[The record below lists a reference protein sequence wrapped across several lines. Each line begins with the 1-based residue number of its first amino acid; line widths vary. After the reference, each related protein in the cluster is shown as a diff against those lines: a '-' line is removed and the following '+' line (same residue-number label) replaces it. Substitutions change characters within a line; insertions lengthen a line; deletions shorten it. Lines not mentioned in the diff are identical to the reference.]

1 VGLHSGMTPIPFHC
15 HDCDRMTM
23 NECGVCDRCL
33 EEMKQDMLE
42 QFKKPHEQE
51 SIEYFFTKWDKEKK
65 EEKRENEDTKAGQS
79 GGNEI

>member
-1 VGLHSGMTPIPFHC
+1 
-15 HDCDRMTM
+15 M

-65 EEKRENEDTKAGQS
+65 EEKRENENTKADQS